1 MIQLSKHQLFALMFI
16 FEVGSTTLFAL
27 GIEAKQDAWIVILL
41 ALLIGVIFIWIY
53 TELQNAFPDKNYVEI
68 AIAILGNKLGIPY
81 ALLNIFGYV
90 WHCTR
95 NLREFGELIIIT
107 TLPEVKLWVINSI
120 FVLVSLY
127 ALTKGVEVLARAS
140 EVVIPIMLV
149 FIISLYIL
157 VYLSGDIE
165 ISNLTP
171 VLGSGIGTIMKTV
184 PEVVVFP
191 FGEMFVFLMY
201 WNYAGEKRVVRRT
214 AIKTAILSGILLCL
228 TIIMDISVLG
238 AKYTSLATIPLLE
251 TVRVV
256 NIGNI
261 ITNIDSIAI
270 IIIFLGG
277 FFKMSIYLNAIVSS
291 FTTLFKVKN
300 YKIALVSITAILL
313 WFSLAFESSYAFHKW
328 MFPFDVNYFGIVY
341 TNITP
346 LLLLMIYKIKK
357 RRIEL

>member
-1 MIQLSKHQLFALMFI
+1 MIRLSKHQLFSLMFI

-41 ALLIGVIFIWIY
+41 ALLIGIIFIWIY

-68 AIAILGNKLGIPY
+68 ATTILGNKLGVPY
-81 ALLNIFGYV
+81 VFLNIFGYL
-90 WHCTR
+90 WHCAR

-107 TLPEVKLWVINSI
+107 ALPEVKLWIINSI

-127 ALTKGVEVLARAS
+127 ALMKGVEVLARAS
-140 EVVIPIMLV
+140 EVVIPIMVV
-149 FIISLYIL
+149 FIIGLYIL
-157 VYLSGDIE
+157 VYLSRDIE
-165 ISNLTP
+165 PSNLAP
-171 VLGSGIGTIMKTV
+171 VLGDGIGPIIKTL

-201 WNYAGEKRVVRRT
+201 WNYAGEKRIVRST
-214 AIKTAILSGILLCL
+214 AIKAIILSGILLCL
-228 TIIMDISVLG
+228 TVMMDISVLG

-277 FFKMSIYLNAIVSS
+277 FFKMSIYLNAIVSA
-291 FTTLFKVKN
+291 FTTLFKVNN
-300 YKIALVSITAILL
+300 YKLVLVSITAILL
-313 WFSLAFESSYAFHKW
+313 WFSLIFEPSYAYHKW
-328 MFPFDVNYFGIVY
+328 MFPFDVKYFAIFY
-341 TNITP
+341 TNIDP
-346 LLLLMIYKIKK
+346 LLLIFIYKIKK
-357 RRIEL
+357 KRTQL

>member
-1 MIQLSKHQLFALMFI
+1 MIRLSKHQLFALMFI

-41 ALLIGVIFIWIY
+41 ALLIGIILVWIY
-53 TELQNAFPDKNYVEI
+53 TELQNAFPDKNYVDI

-81 ALLNIFGYV
+81 VLLTTLGYF
-90 WHCTR
+90 WHCAR

-107 TLPEVKLWVINSI
+107 TLPEAKLWFINSI

-127 ALTKGVEVLARAS
+127 ALIKGIEVLARAS
-140 EVVIPIMLV
+140 EVVIPIIIV
-149 FIISLYIL
+149 FIIGLYIL

-171 VLGSGIGTIMKTV
+171 VLGGGIGPIIKTL
-184 PEVVVFP
+184 PEVSVFP

-201 WNYAGEKRVVRRT
+201 WNYAGEKRIVRKT
-214 AIKTAILSGILLCL
+214 AIKTVILSGILLCFTVL
-228 TIIMDISVLG
+228 MDISVLG

-277 FFKMSIYLNAIVSS
+277 FFKMSIYLNAVALAFSS
-291 FTTLFKVKN
+291 LFKVSN
-300 YKIALVSITAILL
+300 YKLVLVVITAILL

-328 MFPFDVNYFGIVY
+328 LFPFDTQYFGIVY

-357 RRIEL
+357 KRINF